1 VRSITMSVGTAAK
14 REVIREVIRGH
25 QRPSEFS
32 RGQQR

>member
-1 VRSITMSVGTAAK
+1 MSVGTAAK

-25 QRPSEFS
+25 QRSSEFS